1 MVVVVKEN
9 KDGKI
14 ELTKKELEAMLEQA
28 RLDGV
33 KEASEKNIIIN
44 TPAPYTTPQPT
55 KFWWT
60 EVTCMSEAEQD
71 ILATA
76 SRYGSGDIDNVCK
89 YR

>member
-1 MVVVVKEN
+1 MIVIVEPN
-9 KDGKI
+9 KNGKI
-14 ELTKKELEAMLEQA
+14 ELTKEQLQEYLEQA
-28 RLDGV
+28 KAEGA

-76 SRYGSGDIDNVCK
+76 RRYGSGDIDNVRK